1 MKDPFWKRSGFGM
14 VVLYIGTMLIFWL
27 VDDEVPTSQDL
38 IQGLVLVLGLFGYQK
53 VRPTQR
59 HGGGGV

>member
-1 MKDPFWKRSGFGM
+1 M